1 MPLKVYTIVVVFLL
15 TLQKPDSSVEKRR
28 HEELVEWQCAVTLSG
43 DVRVE
48 FWDSDRFS
56 DVSA

>member
-1 MPLKVYTIVVVFLL
+1 M
-15 TLQKPDSSVEKRR
+15 
-28 HEELVEWQCAVTLSG
+28 EWQCAVTLSG

-56 DVSA
+56 DVSAQEYNSSMKLKFCIPFSVNFYI